1 MRKLTAATTS
11 EIAGGGLKA
20 FGAPP
25 APDSRVWRLC
35 DPHSPPTLGVA
46 LKCQHFGLKGLCAGF
61 RRQRMRFSI
70 ALLTALTLA
79 GATSAKAV
87 EDRPDSANAI
97 MPGCRA
103 SLSNPYNDQLE
114 AMMAGVCV
122 GTVNGLIFEAS
133 VLEQMSARSPH
144 AEVFCAPEEVT
155 IDQALRVVVAYIDA
169 SWSACTSVF
178 HFSLS

>member
-1 MRKLTAATTS
+1 
-11 EIAGGGLKA
+11 
-20 FGAPP
+20 
-25 APDSRVWRLC
+25 
-35 DPHSPPTLGVA
+35 
-46 LKCQHFGLKGLCAGF
+46 
-61 RRQRMRFSI
+61 MRFSI

-79 GATSAKAV
+79 GTTSAKAV

-103 SLSNPYNDQLE
+103 SLSNQYNDQLE
-114 AMMAGVCV
+114 AIMAGVCV

-133 VLEQMSARSPH
+133 VLEQMSARVPH

-169 SWSACTSVF
+169 HPERMHERFPLLALLALTKAWPCNQ
-178 HFSLS
+178 